1 MVETT
6 AANLRKH
13 LGDHLNR
20 AEFGGERVIVTRNGR
35 RSAVLISIKDLELL
49 QAIED
54 RIDVAAAR
62 EAIAE
67 AEAEGWLT
75 WSKVIGGR
83 SEL

>member
-1 MVETT
+1 M
-6 AANLRKH
+6 
-13 LGDHLNR
+13 
-20 AEFGGERVIVTRNGR
+20 IVTRNGR

-67 AEAEGWLT
+67 AEDEGWLT